1 MSVEDQKMCA
11 IFFVLP
17 GHHSLPSHQNKKVF
31 KMCHNMSAGLN
42 FLPFHS
48 DQSHNMKWGTTNN
61 QIFHKT
67 TKWPNTLATFGTCDQ
82 SYIKG
87 SPQIESLEKFGL
99 LSQLK
104 GGGLPIPN
112 FYSVFPRV
120 FLLQYGGGSPVPP
133 NKITKNHIKNHQ
145 SPKKCDF
152 SMKK

>member
-87 SPQIESLEKFGL
+87 SPQIESLETFGL

-112 FYSVFPRV
+112 FDPIFPSV
-120 FLLQYGGGSPVPP
+120 FLLQYGGGSPVPT
-133 NKITKNHIKNHQ
+133 NKITKNVTFPWKNN
-145 SPKKCDF
+145 
-152 SMKK
+152 MLRIA